1 MVLQNRYCARCLCP
15 SPNLV
20 MAQDP
25 VTPLT
30 AVREFP
36 AVFRGIFD
44 LDLGFSMSPCPSV
57 LHSSVNYP
65 QHFTKKGRIINSVYQ
80 KGN

>member
-1 MVLQNRYCARCLCP
+1 MLTIPQSKPYYGP
-15 SPNLV
+15 
-20 MAQDP
+20 DP
-25 VTPLT
+25 VTCLT

-44 LDLGFSMSPCPSV
+44 LDLGFSVSPYPSV

-65 QHFTKKGRIINSVYQ
+65 
-80 KGN
+80 